1 MKRFLFLFITLFSF
15 FNVQAQCDD
24 RYNAEIFD
32 EVSVS
37 TVTYSDVHNLQVD
50 IYQAV
55 GDTETNRPLIIL
67 AHGGSFIAGIR
78 TNPSMVSLGNAF
90 AKRGYVVASI
100 SYRLMSYLDLIS
112 SSTTKNG
119 VVESLSDGRAA
130 IRYFR
135 KTVDEGNIYNIDPN
149 QIYFGGNS
157 AGAIIAVHAAF
168 MQEEDITDPE
178 LLDAL
183 SNNGGIEGNSGNEGY
198 SSEIRGAISLAGAIA
213 DINFITESDFNKV
226 LISCHG
232 DQDDTVPYFCGEPL
246 NGSVQIELCGS
257 GSMLAHTEAI
267 GFPNHQHLLFPEQG
281 HVPWQF
287 GGPTEVEMI
296 DFVSTNLYNAL
307 DCMNI
312 SVVEGCTYVWSVN
325 YNPNATNDDGSCE
338 EVLGCTYDWAFNY
351 DSTATHDDN
360 SCFLVIQ
367 DQEEDIPLYLPEG
380 WVMFGYTCLEPI
392 DLSLGFESI
401 VDRVVIVKDSD
412 GNAYLP
418 EWNFNG
424 IGDLIYS
431 RGYQI
436 KTTEEITDF
445 SFCPTLIGTEL
456 VSNPQHQV
464 GDMVEGGIVFYIDS
478 TGQHGLVAAMEN
490 LTEGA
495 TDPWGWGLNGYEW
508 GCYGESVDAA
518 DGISIG
524 TGYQNTMDIVNQGCA
539 TENGA
544 INAAQAA
551 LDAEINGYNDWYLP
565 SKDELLEMYNTI
577 GNGGPEGNIGGFI
590 EDGWPCWS
598 SSKYINDYAYAWFVD
613 FGNGNAGLNYKDST
627 LRVRIIRA
635 F

>member
-1 MKRFLFLFITLFSF
+1 MFGQNT
-15 FNVQAQCDD
+15 A
-24 RYNAEIFD
+24 
-32 EVSVS
+32 
-37 TVTYSDVHNLQVD
+37 
-50 IYQAV
+50 
-55 GDTETNRPLIIL
+55 
-67 AHGGSFIAGIR
+67 
-78 TNPSMVSLGNAF
+78 
-90 AKRGYVVASI
+90 YV
-100 SYRLMSYLDLIS
+100 
-112 SSTTKNG
+112 
-119 VVESLSDGRAA
+119 
-130 IRYFR
+130 
-135 KTVDEGNIYNIDPN
+135 
-149 QIYFGGNS
+149 
-157 AGAIIAVHAAF
+157 
-168 MQEEDITDPE
+168 
-178 LLDAL
+178 
-183 SNNGGIEGNSGNEGY
+183 
-198 SSEIRGAISLAGAIA
+198 
-213 DINFITESDFNKV
+213 
-226 LISCHG
+226 
-232 DQDDTVPYFCGEPL
+232 
-246 NGSVQIELCGS
+246 
-257 GSMLAHTEAI
+257 
-267 GFPNHQHLLFPEQG
+267 EQ
-281 HVPWQF
+281 
-287 GGPTEVEMI
+287 
-296 DFVSTNLYNAL
+296 
-307 DCMNI
+307 
-312 SVVEGCTYVWSVN
+312 
-325 YNPNATNDDGSCE
+325 
-338 EVLGCTYDWAFNY
+338 
-351 DSTATHDDN
+351 
-360 SCFLVIQ
+360 
-367 DQEEDIPLYLPEG
+367 DIPLYLPEG

-445 SFCPTLIGTEL
+445 SFCPTLIGTEV

-539 TENGA
+539 TENGG

-577 GNGGPEGNIGGFI
+577 GNGDPEGNIGGFI

-598 SSKYINDYAYAWFVD
+598 SSKYIDDYAYAWTVY
-613 FGNGNAGLNYKDST
+613 FGNGYAYPDGKYAAS
-627 LRVRIIRA
+627 RVRVIRA